1 MKKRCDNP
9 YGDVASVVAAAK
21 AADESELYLRLCAN
35 KDCGAYFRNRY
46 SATKYCPSCA
56 EKRRKEVNR
65 KKADN
70 RKMRLAQK
78 ANKGLANDT
87 AK

>member
-9 YGDVASVVAAAK
+9 YGDLASVVAAAK
-21 AADESELYLRLCAN
+21 AADKSELCLC
-35 KDCGAYFRNRY
+35 KDCGGYFRSIY

-56 EKRRKEVNR
+56 EERRKEVNR
-65 KKADN
+65 RKADN

-87 AK
+87 AQ

>member
-9 YGDVASVVAAAK
+9 YGDIASVVAAAK
-21 AADESELYLRLCAN
+21 AADESELCLCICAN
-35 KDCGAYFRNRY
+35 KGCGGYFRSIY

-56 EKRRKEVNR
+56 EERRKEV
-65 KKADN
+65 N

-78 ANKGLANDT
+78 ANKGA
-87 AK
+87 